1 MAPDFLGYEGDKHE
15 GDVLDGGFFIFVRLH
30 HLTDAWFLSD

>member
-15 GDVLDGGFFIFVRLH
+15 GDVLNWGVFYLRKTAPPD
-30 HLTDAWFLSD
+30 